1 MYIKKGLFRQASLWP
16 RWPKSLCLF
25 EMGTLR
31 NSTPVPAKESAVSKP
46 QMGGIGLKLKSSN
59 NGVDGLSA
67 TRKHVAI
74 KKKFVI

>member
-1 MYIKKGLFRQASLWP
+1 
-16 RWPKSLCLF
+16 
-25 EMGTLR
+25 
-31 NSTPVPAKESAVSKP
+31 VPAKESAVSKP

-67 TRKHVAI
+67 ARKHIAI

>member
-1 MYIKKGLFRQASLWP
+1 
-16 RWPKSLCLF
+16 
-25 EMGTLR
+25 MGPLR
-31 NSTPVPAKESAVSKP
+31 NLTPCPHSVPAKESAVSKA

-67 TRKHVAI
+67 ARKHVAI